1 MRHDHQDANGHNAGN
16 EARHKHPPSGG
27 PLLDG
32 RPPARFRGC
41 RTVIHQ
47 ADLFD
52 ALWRSFAIAFRC
64 ENRGQISPGIQNAK
78 QEGRPGTR
86 AAFCRID

>member
-1 MRHDHQDANGHNAGN
+1 
-16 EARHKHPPSGG
+16 
-27 PLLDG
+27 
-32 RPPARFRGC
+32 
-41 RTVIHQ
+41 V
-47 ADLFD
+47 DLFD